1 MINNL
6 SSFISYTDVKPSK
19 LACFN
24 MAFAWFYLICVV
36 YPFACFCLFN
46 LSLFLLYL
54 CSSFSVF
61 VFETVCLQLS
71 IKDFWPPSCAGSA
84 RRFGLWYEK
93 STSCLLIIN
102 IAAEK
107 HGLDLKCHSNVYL
120 SCLISKISYNM
131 LHSGFRLSRIR

>member
-6 SSFISYTDVKPSK
+6 SSFNSYADVKPFK

-24 MAFAWFYLICVV
+24 AAFAWFHLICLV
-36 YPFACFCLFN
+36 YSFACFVYSICLFFYCICVF
-46 LSLFLLYL
+46 LFGV
-54 CSSFSVF
+54 CFK
-61 VFETVCLQLS
+61 TVCLQLS

-93 STSCLLIIN
+93 STSCLPIIN

-107 HGLDLKCHSNVYL
+107 HELDLKCQSKAYL
-120 SCLISKISYNM
+120 SCFKSKISNNM
-131 LHSGFRLSRIR
+131 LHFGFS

>member
-6 SSFISYTDVKPSK
+6 SSFISHADVKPSK

-24 MAFAWFYLICVV
+24 AAFAWFHLICFV
-36 YPFACFCLFN
+36 YSFACLCLFK
-46 LSLFLLYL
+46 LPLFLLYL

-107 HGLDLKCHSNVYL
+107 HGLDLKCHSKVYL
-120 SCLISKISYNM
+120 SCLISKISNNM